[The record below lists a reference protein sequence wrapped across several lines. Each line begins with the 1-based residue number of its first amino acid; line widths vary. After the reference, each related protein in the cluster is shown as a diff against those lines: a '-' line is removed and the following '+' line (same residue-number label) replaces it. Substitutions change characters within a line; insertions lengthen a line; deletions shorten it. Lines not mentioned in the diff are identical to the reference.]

1 METILI
7 IEDDE
12 LIRENMIEL
21 FTNEGYSVLAA
32 ENGKIGL
39 QIAMERIPDMIV
51 SDIMMPEMD
60 GFQVYKSIRT
70 EPLLSIIPFIFLSAL
85 SDQLNIRFGMGL
97 GADDY
102 ITKPFVNSELI
113 EAVRNRIAK
122 SRTARKSMEEL
133 KIHLVRSVPHEF
145 LTPLNSVLGFSQLL
159 IDACVENEDLP
170 RKDILEFS
178 GYIHSAGRKL
188 LRITRNYVLFTELT
202 LKMKNQSIESQSSD
216 EATCNI
222 DSFIP
227 DFLFDLAKNENR
239 DSNLEIN
246 FENVDLL
253 ISSKY
258 LKKILEELLDN
269 AMKFSLPHLKISING
284 FHENRF
290 YRVIVED
297 SGKGMSLDEIQAIEA
312 FVQFDRAM
320 TEQSGLG
327 LGLSI
332 VRKLI
337 DLHQGEFWMES
348 ERGIGTKVNVR
359 LPLAEKRKK

>member
-32 ENGKIGL
+32 ENGRVGL

-70 EPLLSIIPFIFLSAL
+70 EPFLSIIPFIFLSAL
-85 SDQLNIRFGMGL
+85 SDKLNIRLGMGL

-133 KIHLVRSVPHEF
+133 KLNLIRSVPHEF

-159 IDACVENEDLP
+159 IDACVENDDLP
-170 RKDILEFS
+170 RADILEFS
-178 GYIHSAGRKL
+178 GYIHSAGKKL
-188 LRITRNYVLFTELT
+188 LRIIRNYVLFTELT
-202 LKMKNQSIESQSSD
+202 LKMQNQSSESQFSD
-216 EATCNI
+216 ETAFNI

-227 DFLFDLAKNENR
+227 DFLFDLAKKENR

-253 ISSKY
+253 ISTKN

-269 AMKFSLPHLKISING
+269 AMKFSLPHFKISIKG
-284 FHENRF
+284 FQENQF

-297 SGKGMSLDEIQAIEA
+297 CGKGMSLDEIQAIEA
-312 FVQFDRAM
+312 FVQFDRTM

-337 DLHQGEFWMES
+337 DLHQGEFWIES
-348 ERGIGTKVNVR
+348 GRGIGTKANIR
-359 LPLAEKRKK
+359 LPLLEKGKK